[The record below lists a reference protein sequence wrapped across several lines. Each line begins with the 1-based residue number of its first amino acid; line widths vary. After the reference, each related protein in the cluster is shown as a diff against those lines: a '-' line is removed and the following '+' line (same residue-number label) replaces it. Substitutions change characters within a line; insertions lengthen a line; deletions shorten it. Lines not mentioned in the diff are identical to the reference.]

1 MGSPCAGP
9 VDVAARHDPPAEEKP
24 VSSPVHRAPLAGPAN
39 LMVWLGGGNRNEI
52 DDPAERA
59 TYQTTGAL
67 VALNAVLAGAVVAF
81 VAGLAG
87 ATGPG
92 GWLFGLASGL
102 LVGAVGRTLATA
114 SPDLELSRPRRLLGD
129 LGRGLVAVLIGVLV
143 GELAALA
150 LFAGAINRELDGELD
165 SAGTAVANSQP
176 GRELAALQAS
186 RTALDAQVG
195 TATARR
201 DRSLVVARCEY
212 RPGPG
217 CPSNQITGDPGRGP
231 EAAQANT
238 DLTAAEHE
246 VAEATSRRDQLAPG
260 LDTDIAAARARLTQD
275 TARAQALA
283 AADTGV
289 DARWAAMHRYT
300 TRTADS
306 AGPLVLRLAV
316 VALFVLLNL
325 LPLVLR
331 RWRGQTDQDH
341 RARARRLRNRAEEEA
356 ATTVAISRAR
366 LHAALELDRHR
377 TLLASTAPDS
387 TLLDPTLA
395 AGQLDRDPG
404 AAELSPGDRLAPA
417 AELVQLTGPD
427 PADRASAAP
436 DRLPVPTRPR
446 DVAPAPSNPLDLLP
460 GPLPGAVRAIGGLVR
475 PLVPSPVARLAAT
488 APRTIKV
495 ARGLWEEVEEFQFTM
510 LRKRTVRLA
519 SDELDESTQAQ
530 TQTPEPVFAPDPE
543 PAVTRAHAD
552 VLARQR
558 ASRAAA
564 ELLDP
569 DTDPEVTGRTHRE
582 LGRGRR
588 TLTGRGRRA
597 LPPADRD

>member
-1 MGSPCAGP
+1 
-9 VDVAARHDPPAEEKP
+9 

-39 LMVWLGGGNRNEI
+39 LLVWLGGGTGHDI
-52 DDPAERA
+52 DDPAERS

-87 ATGPG
+87 AGAPG

-102 LVGAVGRTLATA
+102 LVGAVGRTMATV
-114 SPDLELSRPRRLLGD
+114 SPDPELGRSRRLLGD

-165 SAGTAVANSQP
+165 AAGAAVANSQQ
-176 GRELAALQAS
+176 GRELGALQAS
-186 RTALDAQVG
+186 RAALDSQVDA
-195 TATARR
+195 ATARR

-217 CPSNQITGDPGRGP
+217 CPSTQITGDPGRGP
-231 EAAQANT
+231 EAAQANA
-238 DLTAAEHE
+238 DLTAAEHS
-246 VAEATSRRDQLAPG
+246 VAEATARRDQLAPG
-260 LDTDIAAARARLTQD
+260 LDTDIAAARAQLGRD
-275 TARAQALA
+275 TTRAQALA

-306 AGPLVLRLAV
+306 AGPLVLRFAV

-331 RWRGQTDQDH
+331 RWRGQTDQDR
-341 RARARRLRNRAEEEA
+341 RALARRLRNRAEEEA

-366 LHAALELDRHR
+366 LQAALELGRHR
-377 TLLASTAPDS
+377 ALLASTLPDS
-387 TLLDPTLA
+387 TLLDSTLPNSTLPA
-395 AGQLDRDPG
+395 GQHGQLDPG
-404 AAELSPGDRLAPA
+404 GPLAPA
-417 AELVQLTGPD
+417 AELVQLTGPELAGR
-427 PADRASAAP
+427 ADRTSTAA
-436 DRLPVPTRPR
+436 DRSRLPVPTRPR
-446 DVAPAPSNPLDLLP
+446 DVAPAPSGPLDILP
-460 GPLPGAVRAIGGLVR
+460 GPLPGAVRAIGSLVR

-488 APRTIKV
+488 APRSIKV
-495 ARGLWEEVEEFQFTM
+495 ARGLWEEVEEFQFTV

-519 SDELDESTQAQ
+519 SDELDESTPAPAPEFAPEPEPEP
-530 TQTPEPVFAPDPE
+530 TPEPE

-552 VLARQR
+552 VLSPRGAT
-558 ASRAAA
+558 RAAA

-569 DTDPEVTGRTHRE
+569 DPDSEATGRTRRE

-588 TLTGRGRRA
+588 TLAGRGRRA
-597 LPPADRD
+597 LPPTDRD